1 MMTSA
6 RARGLD
12 IRPSRVAS
20 RRDDRKTPTHH
31 RARSPPPLTAPPL
44 GRSRQVIEEFER
56 RRAANVRAAHVR
68 AEAEELAAWRG
79 GLAAHHHP
87 EKQAR
92 RRFLIHA

>member
-1 MMTSA
+1 
-6 RARGLD
+6 
-12 IRPSRVAS
+12 
-20 RRDDRKTPTHH
+20 
-31 RARSPPPLTAPPL
+31 
-44 GRSRQVIEEFER
+44 VIEEFER